1 MANFARLH
9 TVTRRMAL
17 VPITATA
24 LAALTLIPVT
34 LHASASTSPTPAP
47 QQQIG
52 STSAFAHVDLKSTCV
67 ADSAYLRVAGQGPIC
82 QAGSV
87 SVVKLASGRH
97 LQVAAPDTTAMLQP
111 AAGAAATPAATA
123 ATTSSAASLDPS
135 QCMTSA
141 QQPHVELYY
150 AHFQGESDNFGLL
163 APDIQQQFLA
173 VDQDYISYY
182 AVNWFGVSMHLIVQC
197 DTMGEPQVH
206 DITLSTRLDSANFS
220 TIVSDMQ
227 AQGHCVASQGA
238 ACNAPG
244 PVHYW
249 VFTDGNP
256 VAAYGYAGQST
267 VIGDDSPGAGNAIN
281 GADAYSVNYGYCLH
295 AAPGTNACDP
305 PYDNQGPGSGPGIF
319 AHENGHA
326 LGAVQLS
333 APHSTGAWHCTD
345 GTDVMCYNDGG
356 PNASQYTS
364 TDCGRGPN
372 GTSPFDCGF
381 NDYFNPSPAP
391 GSYLAAHWDVA
402 SVNDGWLEFQRV
414 ATSTAVS
421 ALDYGVRGEPMTLTA
436 TVASSLPAG
445 SPTGNVTFTDN
456 GTTLGSAPLGAGG
469 ASLVTTS
476 LPMGTDS
483 IQASYGGSALYQP
496 STSTAITVTIG
507 KILPTSGYHQVS
519 GASAALMG
527 PGCTCPHAA
536 AIHSAPA
543 AFRAASG
550 SSDAVSPSSSAAPV
564 AAAQPNTAV
573 AGVSAG
579 PRQATPGFA
588 DASITRPDAAS
599 APLGAAVLS
608 NGLGGQSVVL
618 MLLPAAV
625 FLVERSFRVVV
636 QRRRKPSVRA
646 HPSTTIVPDGSAK
659 PAGAQGGSRAAPDT
673 KTDSPIRTR

>member
-1 MANFARLH
+1 MANFARQRAA
-9 TVTRRMAL
+9 TWRVAL

-24 LAALTLIPVT
+24 LAALTLIPVA
-34 LHASASTSPTPAP
+34 LHASASSGLTAS
-47 QQQIG
+47 QQQTG
-52 STSAFAHVDLKSTCV
+52 STSGFARVDLKTTC
-67 ADSAYLRVAGQGPIC
+67 ASDSSYLRVAGQGPVC

-87 SVVKLASGRH
+87 SVVKLGSGRH
-97 LQVAAPDTTAMLQP
+97 MQVTAPDTTAMLHP
-111 AAGAAATPAATA
+111 AARAASAPTAGAAAS
-123 ATTSSAASLDPS
+123 SSAASLDPS
-135 QCMTSA
+135 QCQTSP

-173 VDQDYISYY
+173 VDRDYISYY
-182 AVNWFGVSMHLIVQC
+182 AANWFGVSMHLIVQC

-206 DITLSTRLDSANFS
+206 DITMSTRLGSANFS

-227 AQGHCVASQGA
+227 AQGHCVASQGG

-267 VIGDDSPGAGNAIN
+267 VVGDDSPGSGNAIN
-281 GADAYSVNYGYCLH
+281 SADAYSVNYGYCLN
-295 AAPGTNACDP
+295 AAPGTGACDP

-356 PNASQYTS
+356 PSASQYTS

-381 NDYFNPSPAP
+381 NDYFNPSPGP
-391 GSYLAAHWDVA
+391 GTYLASHWDVA
-402 SVNDGWLEFQRV
+402 SVNDDWLEFQHV

-421 ALDYGVRGEPMTLTA
+421 SLQYGVIGEPMTLTA
-436 TVASSLPAG
+436 TVASSMSAGAPAG
-445 SPTGNVTFTDN
+445 TVTFTDN
-456 GTTLGSAPLGAGG
+456 GSTLGSAPLGGGG

-483 IQASYGGSALYQP
+483 IKASYGGSALYGA
-496 STSTAITVTIG
+496 STSASITVTIG
-507 KILPTSGYHQVS
+507 RILPTNGYHQAS
-519 GASAALMG
+519 GAAAVLMG

-536 AIHSAPA
+536 TTRGAPV

-550 SSDAVSPSSSAAPV
+550 SSDAVSPSSSTAPV
-564 AAAQPNTAV
+564 VAAQPSTVV
-573 AGVSAG
+573 AGVSEG
-579 PRQATPGFA
+579 PRQALPGFA
-588 DASITRPDAAS
+588 DASIPGPTAAS
-599 APLGAAVLS
+599 APLRTAVLS
-608 NGLGGQSVVL
+608 NGLGGAGVVL
-618 MLLPAAV
+618 TLLPAAA
-625 FLVERSFRVVV
+625 FVV
-636 QRRRKPSVRA
+636 QRGVRVLVRRR
-646 HPSTTIVPDGSAK
+646 
-659 PAGAQGGSRAAPDT
+659 R
-673 KTDSPIRTR
+673 